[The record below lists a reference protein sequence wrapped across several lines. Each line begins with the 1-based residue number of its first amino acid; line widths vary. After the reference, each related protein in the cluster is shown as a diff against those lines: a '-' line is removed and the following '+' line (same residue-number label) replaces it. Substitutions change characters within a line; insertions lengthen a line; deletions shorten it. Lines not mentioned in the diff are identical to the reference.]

1 MMLILRRGSKLL
13 QASWGIVL
21 LRQLRHLICFRAV
34 REYHSALN
42 VGQQRCT

>member
-21 LRQLRHLICFRAV
+21 LRHLICFLAV

-42 VGQQRCT
+42 VGQQRCA